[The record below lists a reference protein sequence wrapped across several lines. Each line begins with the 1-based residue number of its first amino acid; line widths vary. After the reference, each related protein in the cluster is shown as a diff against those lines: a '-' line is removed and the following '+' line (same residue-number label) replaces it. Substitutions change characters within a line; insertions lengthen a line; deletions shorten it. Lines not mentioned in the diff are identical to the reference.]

1 MKNQYLKIFQKGQ
14 FQETEIDRFLASA
27 KEFILGMEPSWTVKL
42 FAARHY
48 PKRTLPQNS
57 YYWVLMTI
65 YGDYVGMTKKEA
77 DAWWK
82 TELKPMR
89 QVINTKSGEAR
100 MVLISTSDMTTQELT
115 NYIEEIKREAM
126 IQDNI
131 YLPEPGE
138 AIKMAI

>member
-27 KEFILGMEPSWTVKL
+27 KEFILGMDPSWTVKL
-42 FAARHY
+42 FAARYY

-65 YGDYVGMTKKEA
+65 YGDCTGMTKKQA

>member
-27 KEFILGMEPSWTVKL
+27 KEFILGMDPSWTVKL